1 MHLAAI
7 LTGAVTWDPF
17 IRGILIVIVAVLVLP
32 GSVYLVLATNNGVKL
47 GLLIALAAL
56 FGWIAMMAAIWSIF
70 GIGDQGRVNSWTVK
84 QIVVG
89 DQATLVQQ
97 NTVGA
102 LRDFPQGWTLLPPTK
117 WADPQAAADKVLAP
131 NSFPVP
137 EGQSPPK
144 SPINFTS
151 PYRSTADYVTVG
163 GYEKGHLQGADIPRR
178 CSVIQFWNCFGRGRE
193 PGELFYIGRHK
204 FYAPFVRPTHYVVV
218 ATQAVRPTLSL
229 GGAPPRP
236 VADTSQPLVWTV
248 LVRDLG
254 SVRQPSLVISVTAG
268 LIFLAICDV
277 LHRRDKAIWAAKAAA
292 DAKATV

>member
-1 MHLAAI
+1 MHLAAL

-32 GSVYLVLATNNGVKL
+32 GSVYLLLATNTGVKL

-56 FGWIAMMAAIWSIF
+56 FGWISMMAGIWSIF

-84 QIVVG
+84 EIVVG
-89 DQATLVQQ
+89 NNLSEQ
-97 NTVGA
+97 NTLSA
-102 LRDFPQGWTLLPPTK
+102 LHDFPQGWQVLPSTRF
-117 WADPQAAADKVLAP
+117 ADPQAAADKVLAP

-151 PYRSTADYVTVG
+151 PFKSTADYITIA
-163 GYEKGHLQGADIPRR
+163 GYEKGHIQGSDIPRR
-178 CSVIQFWNCFGRGRE
+178 CSVIQFWNCFGHGSE

-204 FYAPFVRPTHYVVV
+204 FYQPFRPPHYVVLTV
-218 ATQAVRPTLSL
+218 QAVRPTLAT
-229 GGAPPRP
+229 GGAPPKP
-236 VADTSQPLVWTV
+236 VPDDTQVPVHIV

-254 SVRQPSLVISVTAG
+254 SVRQPSLVISVAAG
-268 LIFLAICDV
+268 LIFLVICDV
-277 LHRRDKAIWAAKAAA
+277 LHRRDKAIWATKAAA
-292 DAKATV
+292 EERATV